1 MLYPVYV
8 RGYEIKSN
16 NIPLVFLFALVT
28 DYYFQKEFFSS
39 LQINSNSLKST
50 YLPIIYCVSTDT
62 EPSGNSRVT
71 IHKCAIL
78 ILQQKSNGFYFPP
91 ALNE

>member
-1 MLYPVYV
+1 MLHPVYV

-50 YLPIIYCVSTDT
+50 YLHT

>member
-1 MLYPVYV
+1 MLHPVYV

-50 YLPIIYCVSTDT
+50 YLHT

-71 IHKCAIL
+71 IHKMCNPNLATKMQWLLFSSCI
-78 ILQQKSNGFYFPP
+78 
-91 ALNE
+91 E